1 MEILDLLGNKNRL
14 EILKKLTQKP
24 RYITELSEEL
34 GVGRKAIIDHLRIL
48 ENYGLIEDSKNPGRR
63 KYYQISNNFVFKFIL
78 TKNNSIT
85 YYEDLDLDKN
95 KEEKIKDK
103 FKDLKKLERKINN
116 KNKFKE
122 TFSLLREIETKLEE
136 LHTAEIFLSN
146 KIDELIKETTQEIN
160 EETNNALEKKILQEI
175 LRNGQITPEEVSSK
189 LKIKRNK
196 VFRIIS
202 NLRKKDLI

>member
-196 VFRIIS
+196 VFSIIS